1 LDSRAIEA
9 LRVTVTPRRPAS
21 PPVQHH
27 GEELLYVLR
36 GTIELEHDG
45 VIYELSTDTTAHF
58 DAHRPHRMSARRTAE
73 VLLVSADDRVDL
85 SRIHH

>member
-1 LDSRAIEA
+1 MDSRAIEA
-9 LRVTVTPRRPAS
+9 LRVTVTARRPAS

-27 GEELLYVLR
+27 GEEFLYVLR

-58 DAHRPHRMSARRTAE
+58 DALRPHRLSARRTAE
-73 VLLVSADDRVDL
+73 VLLVTADDRVDL